1 MYLIVKRFFD
11 MIVSLIALIILF
23 PVFLVIAIAI
33 KFNSPGTVLFKQG
46 RVGKNGIIFD
56 MYKFRSMVQNAEK
69 QGTGLFNY
77 KGDPRVTK
85 VGRFLRDTSLDE
97 LPQLLNV
104 VKGNMAIVGPRPSV
118 TYELGDYATLN
129 NRYKKRFSV
138 LPGITGLAQVCG
150 RNDVTWDE
158 KINYD
163 NMYVDLLNTN
173 GLRTDLEIIIKT
185 LLVVFK
191 KKDIYENK
199 KDKSIDDEKAAK
211 LAAEEVIRKAH
222 EQE

>member
-1 MYLIVKRFFD
+1 MYLIVKRLFD
-11 MIVSLIALIILF
+11 TIISLIALIILF
-23 PVFLVIAIAI
+23 PLFLVIAVAI
-33 KFNSPGTVLFKQG
+33 KFNSPGSVFFKQG
-46 RVGKNGIIFD
+46 RVGKNGVIFD

-77 KGDPRVTK
+77 EGDPRVTK

-129 NRYKKRFSV
+129 KRYKKRFSV
-138 LPGITGLAQVCG
+138 LPGITGLAQVSG
-150 RNDVTWDE
+150 RNDVAWDE

-163 NMYVDLLNTN
+163 NMYVDLLNMN
-173 GLRTDLEIIIKT
+173 GLRTDLTIIIKT

-191 KKDIYENK
+191 KQDIYENK
-199 KDKSIDDEKAAK
+199 NDQSIDDEKAAEI
-211 LAAEEVIRKAH
+211 AAEEVIRKAH